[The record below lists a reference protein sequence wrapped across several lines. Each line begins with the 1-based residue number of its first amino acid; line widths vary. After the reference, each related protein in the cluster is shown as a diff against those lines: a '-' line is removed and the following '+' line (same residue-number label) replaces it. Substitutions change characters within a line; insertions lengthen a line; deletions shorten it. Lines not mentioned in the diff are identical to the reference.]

1 MGSID
6 DKKNKENIQGIF
18 DFLSRSFPEY
28 SRDIKKLSQ
37 SVSIQTPIKTPSPTD
52 KKFQKLAEQN
62 AKQVSKVLASG
73 GNVFQKQEAV
83 RRQQFYAKITKNWP
97 TLTKAITTIK
107 EVSSATS
114 MAFSRIKS
122 TWQSQFNRIFGQVTD
137 AFAPIIETSSAI
149 LEWFKGT
156 GKSILHGFKNIF
168 KKDEFEGLND
178 TIEDSADKIVKA
190 IDKTSKITN
199 NLKTSRIGV
208 SKAGKV
214 YMIAPETAD
223 RSKILRWE
231 VIKERFK
238 QKFIRPKEEGTPYES
253 VWKRITGLFAN
264 VQGGR
269 KKEGGGEVWTKAES
283 VFNLTKIAGI
293 LKNVFSKIATVFKL
307 LLVTLVGAKIAW
319 YLLPEKV
326 RKTLEDNFKSIGKTI
341 LNNLP
346 ETLRKP
352 IENFIK
358 EPFKTLGA
366 ALGEILISS
375 TKTFFSS
382 LWSVTKGLASS
393 WWEAFTKG
401 SDGFWQKLIF
411 VLGSTLAVP
420 MLAKLPLIGIPF
432 AIINTLLKL
441 LGTRIGLILGIFT
454 RAESGLV
461 KFAGIGKIAEKLTGT
476 FGRISKYFGDLSG
489 FLSSSSLSMSG
500 IVRAGDSVGKISKSA
515 NFFARVLEKGSK
527 FLSLLFKGPLFKVFA
542 KLSGVLTVITEVF
555 DLFKDITAI
564 TKGKMPVINAL
575 LKRIPSIVAAI
586 IGGLVGGPVGAL
598 VGWGLGSLVGGP
610 IMKFLTGK
618 DFERPEEPIK
628 KLDEAAENISDAAG
642 KLDDTTKKIQKQ
654 YDSWRITAEGIFIPG
669 TGEKKDPEKA
679 FAEVLRHQDELLY
692 TSTKKL
698 STLEKGIVTWT
709 ELQKQKQTP
718 VWDTIKNVG
727 STTKGFVTKTLEGVR
742 SGSSRTDKIGGSS
755 SWRTNNPGNIKATGK
770 SGWVKSMPGY
780 LGMDKRGHAIFDTEE
795 HGRQAHERVLFTG
808 KWANK
813 KLSEMVKEYAEDN
826 KGYAKFVMKYG
837 NVTDKLMSEYT
848 SEEQKRVQMAFQ
860 RKEGWIPGQLISTA
874 YAKNQIP
881 TAATEKVLASNV
893 PAIKEAEKNR
903 ALAKRSSEL
912 EQKTNQVDE
921 QKPNVTVN
929 TTTQAN
935 VSNVQSQTGGYPE
948 FGESKFEFWMPLWG
962 VKVLV

>member
-214 YMIAPETAD
+214 YMTAPETAD

-264 VQGGR
+264 VQGRR

-527 FLSLLFKGPLFKVFA
+527 FLS
-542 KLSGVLTVITEVF
+542 
-555 DLFKDITAI
+555 
-564 TKGKMPVINAL
+564 
-575 LKRIPSIVAAI
+575 
-586 IGGLVGGPVGAL
+586 
-598 VGWGLGSLVGGP
+598 
-610 IMKFLTGK
+610 
-618 DFERPEEPIK
+618 
-628 KLDEAAENISDAAG
+628 
-642 KLDDTTKKIQKQ
+642 
-654 YDSWRITAEGIFIPG
+654 
-669 TGEKKDPEKA
+669 
-679 FAEVLRHQDELLY
+679 
-692 TSTKKL
+692 
-698 STLEKGIVTWT
+698 
-709 ELQKQKQTP
+709 
-718 VWDTIKNVG
+718 
-727 STTKGFVTKTLEGVR
+727 
-742 SGSSRTDKIGGSS
+742 
-755 SWRTNNPGNIKATGK
+755 
-770 SGWVKSMPGY
+770 
-780 LGMDKRGHAIFDTEE
+780 
-795 HGRQAHERVLFTG
+795 
-808 KWANK
+808 
-813 KLSEMVKEYAEDN
+813 
-826 KGYAKFVMKYG
+826 
-837 NVTDKLMSEYT
+837 
-848 SEEQKRVQMAFQ
+848 
-860 RKEGWIPGQLISTA
+860 
-874 YAKNQIP
+874 
-881 TAATEKVLASNV
+881 
-893 PAIKEAEKNR
+893 
-903 ALAKRSSEL
+903 
-912 EQKTNQVDE
+912 
-921 QKPNVTVN
+921 
-929 TTTQAN
+929 
-935 VSNVQSQTGGYPE
+935 
-948 FGESKFEFWMPLWG
+948 
-962 VKVLV
+962 